1 MSERVVL
8 TTVRYCEKCGVL
20 LAPLEEWARVC
31 ILHMTDEQA
40 RAFTSKATRERN
52 PHADR

>member
-8 TTVRYCEKCGVL
+8 TRAHYCEKCGVL

-31 ILHMTDEQA
+31 MMHMTDEQA
-40 RAFTSKATRERN
+40 RAISLRPTPTEAPIN
-52 PHADR
+52 DA